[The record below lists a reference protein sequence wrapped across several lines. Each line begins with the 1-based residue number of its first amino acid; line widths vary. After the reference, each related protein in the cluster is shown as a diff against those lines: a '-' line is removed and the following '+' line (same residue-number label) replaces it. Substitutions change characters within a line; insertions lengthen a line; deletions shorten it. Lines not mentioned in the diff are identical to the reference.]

1 MVYFR
6 YSVSNLP
13 RKQIVFL
20 SFLSVCFD
28 DSRQANKF
36 SCKLFK
42 ENVRKH
48 LILKEAAW
56 IVYLAVLS
64 SKENKLNE
72 FSLQW
77 AGRNGTLKT
86 FVFIKLAKSAF
97 GSSFYERHHFDP
109 MQD

>member
-28 DSRQANKF
+28 DSRLAKKF

-42 ENVRKH
+42 ENFRKH
-48 LILKEAAW
+48 LVFKEVAL
-56 IVYLAVLS
+56 VVCLAVRS

-72 FSLQW
+72 LFP
-77 AGRNGTLKT
+77 
-86 FVFIKLAKSAF
+86 AK
-97 GSSFYERHHFDP
+97 G
-109 MQD
+109 